1 MGSYLLRRLLQTLL
15 VVWAALTLI
24 FFLIEL
30 VPGDAI
36 DARSGEKAN
45 ATAQA
50 NLRKKYG
57 VDDPVLSRYV
67 KYFGNIVRGDLG
79 YSFID
84 DDAVNN
90 DLKETFKNSARLLF
104 WGGAFQIVGSL
115 SLGFLSA
122 AKRNSLADRF
132 TSIISV
138 GLQALPVLLTGLLAT
153 LFFGV
158 IPNNANFQWLNFN
171 RTSWPLE
178 GWRLGVIPPGNSW
191 KAIVLPAIVV
201 GLVNMAFLARLLR
214 SSMLEVL
221 RADFLRTARAK
232 GLTNRSVLVKH
243 AARNALIP
251 WLTACGL
258 SLVEIFGI
266 AVQTESVFGI
276 FGIGSRIAQGAQTQD
291 GPVVLGLSTVVVLA
305 VALTNLAVDLSYSVL
320 DPRIRVGG
328 GER

>member
-1 MGSYLLRRLLQTLL
+1 MGSYLLKRLLQTIL

-45 ATAQA
+45 ANAQA

-57 VDDPVLSRYV
+57 IDDPVGVRYV
-67 KYFGNIVRGDLG
+67 KYVTNIAKGDLG
-79 YSFID
+79 YSFVD
-84 DDAVNN
+84 DDSVNN
-90 DLKETFKNSARLLF
+90 DLKETFKNSSRLVF

-115 SLGFLSA
+115 VLGFIAA
-122 AKRNSLADRF
+122 AKRNSIADRV
-132 TSIISV
+132 TSVLSV

-158 IPNNANFQWLNFN
+158 IPNNANWQWLNFN

-178 GWRLGVIPPGNSW
+178 GWKLGVIPPGDSW

-214 SSMLEVL
+214 SSMLEVM
-221 RADFLRTARAK
+221 RADYLRTARAK
-232 GLTNRSVLVKH
+232 GLSNRSVLVKH

-251 WLTACGL
+251 WLTAAGL

-276 FGIGSRIAQGAQTQD
+276 FGLGSRIAQGASLQD
-291 GPVVLGLSTVVVLA
+291 GPIVLGLSTVVVVA
-305 VALTNLAVDLSYSVL
+305 VALTNLLVDLSYSIL

-328 GER
+328 GD